1 MILVDS
7 NIPMYLVGAEH
18 PHKVDARRL
27 LERAVAEKRRLVT
40 DAEVLQEIYLGV
52 LGSFFSDSLD
62 DQQWYRNTWARIP
75 HFYGSPYYVFQYATS
90 KAAASL
96 LHRRMT
102 EGDEASRTA
111 TVEAYLELLRSGGN
125 DHPVTLL
132 TKAGVDLATTEPTEA
147 LVAKPWLRA
156 FLNSVI
162 VSVSSTT
169 LMVLSA
175 AIVGYA
181 LAKLPFR
188 GGRLVYNFIL
198 FQMFYPAVILL
209 IPTFLLVKAFGWFN
223 TYWAMIVPKAMSVW
237 AIFMY
242 TSFFKSVPQ
251 EIIDSARVDGASEWR
266 IIFRI
271 MIPLSKSITIIVKTI
286 TALWSFLRSKPFSTT
301 HLQTLISIICSLTL
315 T

>member
-1 MILVDS
+1 M
-7 NIPMYLVGAEH
+7 N
-18 PHKVDARRL
+18 RRRSTYNAIKYTAAVVL
-27 LERAVAEKRRLVT
+27 LLISIFPYIYM
-40 DAEVLQEIYLGV
+40 VLQ
-52 LGSFFSDSLD
+52 SLAPW
-62 DQQWYRNTWARIP
+62 DQVNKVFIP
-75 HFYGSPYYVFQYATS
+75 
-90 KAAASL
+90 
-96 LHRRMT
+96 
-102 EGDEASRTA
+102 SRLT
-111 TVEAYLELLRSGGN
+111 LRSYIWLFTG
-125 DHPVTLL
+125 
-132 TKAGVDLATTEPTEA
+132 TEA

-175 AIVGYA
+175 AIIGYA

-188 GGRLVYNFIL
+188 GGRLVYDFIL

-271 MIPLSKSITIIVKTI
+271 MIPLSKSITIIVALFLFMARWEELLWDLVVVQDTSMRTLNVLLATI
-286 TALWSFLRSKPFSTT
+286 QSSYNPYPGPLYAAAT
-301 HLQTLISIICSLTL
+301 ILTL
-315 T
+315 PILLVFLAFSRHFSQGIRLVLGK